1 MKRVFLSFSFEP
13 DDRQVNNKVV
23 RLVQSHNLN
32 TVTGERAGGEPLR
45 DRIFEQIEGCDAL
58 VAVLTRRNQLADTG
72 DGVFFTTSEWVK
84 NELNHGR
91 VNDLKTIALVED
103 GVKMEGAFI
112 DHEWLPFT
120 RTNMEDGLLKLSE
133 TLGLWQQEA
142 GRTLK
147 MMIVSPELMQNPRF
161 TRNQMVIEYQF
172 LIDGTEAGWQRGR
185 LIREAGSAMIFVKG
199 VQDNYLVQIRV
210 TDGPDQWESDFGSQT
225 VPIQLRRIAGGGV

>member
-1 MKRVFLSFSFEP
+1 MKRIFLSFSFRP
-13 DDRQVNNKVV
+13 DDRQVNNKVI

-32 TVTGERAGGEPLR
+32 TVTGERAGGQPLR
-45 DRIFEQIEGCDAL
+45 DRIFEQIAGSDAL
-58 VAVLTRRNQLADTG
+58 VAVLTRRDQLANTG

-91 VNDLKTIALVED
+91 TNSLKTIALVEE
-103 GVKMEGAFI
+103 GVKMEGAFT

-133 TLGLWQQEA
+133 TLGLWQREA

-147 MMIVSPELMQNPRF
+147 IMIVSPELMQNPRF
-161 TRNQMVIEYQF
+161 IRSQMVIEYQF
-172 LIDGTEAGWQRGR
+172 LVAGAPAGWQRGR

-199 VQDNYLVQIRV
+199 VQDNYLIQIRV

-225 VPIQLRRIAGGGV
+225 VPILLRRIAGGGV